1 LKNREGRNRL
11 TWRCGR
17 RARAFHF
24 FLRLIATG
32 IPALLLIACGE
43 FRAFDWT
50 PLARLPEHS
59 VAGDTEEIILQ
70 PADVDDTYAPIPGRQ
85 RRYRWTTEGPL
96 NEGIRLVVYESAQ
109 RGWQARDG
117 FWDWRTLQVALG
129 APKPQV
135 THIAD
140 VGAYTLF
147 LTNLGQLIA
156 FDHRSEHFCRRA
168 ISAGTHVTFV
178 LQRVVSSE
186 HSPQTDLIVGTE
198 AAAGRRYRLDLGWL
212 CEYAAPTT

>member
-1 LKNREGRNRL
+1 MKNRGGRNQ
-11 TWRCGR
+11 
-17 RARAFHF
+17 F
-24 FLRLIATG
+24 FLRLIATS

-43 FRAFDWT
+43 FRAFEWT
-50 PLARLPEHS
+50 PLARLPDHS
-59 VAGDTEEIILQ
+59 GASDTEEIALQ

-147 LTNLGQLIA
+147 LTSLGQLIA

-168 ISAGTHVTFV
+168 ISAGTKVTFV
-178 LQRVVSSE
+178 LERVVSSE
-186 HSPQTDLIVGTE
+186 HSPHTNLIIGTE

-212 CEYAAPTT
+212 CEHAAPTT

>member
-1 LKNREGRNRL
+1 M
-11 TWRCGR
+11 
-17 RARAFHF
+17 
-24 FLRLIATG
+24 G

-43 FRAFDWT
+43 FRAFEWT

-59 VAGDTEEIILQ
+59 GASDTEEITLQ
-70 PADVDDTYAPIPGRQ
+70 PAAVDDTYAPIPGQR

-96 NEGIRLVVYESAQ
+96 NEGIRLVVYESVQ

-117 FWDWRTLQVALG
+117 FWNWRTLQVALG
-129 APKPQV
+129 APKSQV
-135 THIAD
+135 RHIAD
-140 VGAYTLF
+140 VAAYTLF

-168 ISAGTHVTFV
+168 ISAGTNVTFV
-178 LQRVVSSE
+178 LERVVSSG
-186 HSPQTDLIVGTE
+186 HSPHTDLIIGTE
-198 AAAGRRYRLDLGWL
+198 VAAGRRYRLDLAWL